1 MFDWDE
7 ANISHIAGHNIMPEE
22 VEQVLVNDPVDLGEQ
37 SENTERKFIR
47 VELTE
52 EARCLAVVTTW
63 RGDRLRVV
71 IAYDTPR
78 WISICRPIWQD
89 QIAN

>member
-7 ANISHIAGHNIMPEE
+7 ANISHIARHNITPEE

-37 SENTERKFIR
+37 SENTERKFIQ
-47 VELTE
+47 VGLTQ

-63 RGDRLRVV
+63 RRDRLRVV
-71 IAYDTPR
+71 TAYDAPR
-78 WISICRPIWQD
+78 WMQKLYVAEKRQ
-89 QIAN
+89 QG